1 MINELFTQLGNGGSQ
16 FVTFLKSLIENVFKL
31 VWTPAE
37 SGGGGTFT
45 DVGIL
50 IIVAMVAGIVFSAI
64 GYVVRLIK
72 LRG

>member
-16 FVTFLKSLIENVFKL
+16 FITFLKQLIENVFKL

-45 DVGIL
+45 DVGN
-50 IIVAMVAGIVFSAI
+50 VKGE
-64 GYVVRLIK
+64 
-72 LRG
+72 

>member
-1 MINELFTQLGNGGSQ
+1 MISELFKQLGDGGSK
-16 FVTFLKSLIENVFKL
+16 FITFLKELIENVFKL

-50 IIVAMVAGIVFSAI
+50 IIVAMVVGIVFSVI
-64 GYVVRLIK
+64 RYVVRLIK

>member
-16 FVTFLKSLIENVFKL
+16 FVMFLKSLIENVFKL

-50 IIVAMVAGIVFSAI
+50 IIVAMVAGIVFSVI
-64 GYVVRLIK
+64 RYVFRLIK

>member
-16 FVTFLKSLIENVFKL
+16 FVTFLKSLIENVFQL

-37 SGGGGTFT
+37 SGAGGKFT

-50 IIVAMVAGIVFSAI
+50 VIVAMVAGIVFSVI
-64 GYVVRLIK
+64 RYVVRLIK

>member
-16 FVTFLKSLIENVFKL
+16 FVTFLKQLIENVFKF

-50 IIVAMVAGIVFSAI
+50 IIVAMVSGIVFSVI
-64 GYVVRLIK
+64 RYVVRLIK

>member
-16 FVTFLKSLIENVFKL
+16 FVMFLKSLIENVFKL

-64 GYVVRLIK
+64 RYVVRLIK

>member
-1 MINELFTQLGNGGSQ
+1 MVNELFTQLGNGGSQ

-37 SGGGGTFT
+37 SGTGGSFT

-50 IIVAMVAGIVFSAI
+50 VVTAMAIGIVFGVI
-64 GYVVRLIK
+64 RYVMRLIK